1 MISVFGSMVGTEE
14 IRNLKSCI
22 NSQWIGFGNKVIEFE
37 KKFSTKFNIKN
48 FAMVDNGSNALFLA
62 VKLLNLP
69 KNSEI
74 ILPSFTWVSC
84 AQSILM
90 AGHKPIFC
98 DVELDTM
105 NVSKNKIIEKITRK
119 TKAIMVV
126 HYAGLP
132 VDMDE
137 IISLGY
143 PVIEDAAHAVC
154 SKYKGK
160 QCGTIGTVG
169 IFSFDAVK
177 NLTTSEGGGIS
188 VQNKAM
194 LNRIKKMRYCGI
206 GKSGFENS
214 SSKKNWW
221 QYDISEPFIKMLP
234 SNITAS
240 IGLAQLNKID
250 YLQSRRKEIWDFYQ
264 NELKKIKQI
273 ELPVNVNGK
282 SKHSYFTY
290 CLKVK
295 KRNEL
300 AKYLLK
306 NKIYTTLR
314 YHPLHMNKLYRQSK
328 KVLKNTEILNK
339 QALSI
344 PLHPRL
350 KNSEVEFVIK
360 KIKNF
365 YL

>member
-14 IRNLKSCI
+14 IKNLKICI

-37 KKFSTKFNIKN
+37 KKFSKKFNIKN

-84 AQSILM
+84 AQSILI
-90 AGHKPIFC
+90 AGHKPVFC

-105 NVSKNKIIEKITRK
+105 NISKNKILKKITNK
-119 TKAIMVV
+119 TRAIMVV

-132 VDMDE
+132 VHMDE

-154 SKYKGK
+154 SKYNGK

-177 NLTTSEGGGIS
+177 NLTTSEGGGIT
-188 VQNKAM
+188 VKNKTM

-214 SSKKNWW
+214 SNKKNWW

-234 SNITAS
+234 SNVTAS

-250 YLQSRRKEIWDFYQ
+250 YLQNRRKEIWDFYE

-273 ELPVNVNGK
+273 KLPVNVNSK

-295 KRNEL
+295 KRNAL

-314 YHPLHMNKLYRQSK
+314 YHPLHMNKLYKQSNK
-328 KVLKNTEILNK
+328 ILTNTEILNK
-339 QALSI
+339 EALSI

-350 KNSEVEFVIK
+350 KDSEVELVVK